1 MSSLGTQAGGGNQRA
16 GALAQALRSDFW
28 LRYWRNRNAVAG
40 TIIVVLVLLMAVF
53 APLLAPHNYEN
64 VNLLAVWS
72 EPGEPYLLG
81 GDALGRDILSRLIVG
96 ARVSLLVAV
105 SVLSITLSIGI
116 TVGMVA
122 GYFGGW
128 TETLIMRTADIIFA
142 FPELI
147 LAILVAAMLGPG
159 KLTVIIALSL
169 VWWPGIARLTRS
181 LVLSW
186 KSELFVDA
194 AIACGTTPQRIL
206 VRHLLPNIVAPI
218 IVRASIGVGFIIMA
232 EATLSFL
239 GIGVQE
245 PEPTWGGMI
254 RDGLVALRTEPY
266 LALSGSL
273 ALGITIIGFNMLGDG
288 LRDLLDPRIRD
299 R

>member
-1 MSSLGTQAGGGNQRA
+1 MASVASPSRSGSDLPSNQE
-16 GALAQALRSDFW
+16 RSDFW
-28 LRYWRNRNAVAG
+28 LRYRRNRNAMAG
-40 TIIVVLVLLMAVF
+40 TAIVLLVTFVAIF
-53 APLLAPHNYEN
+53 APLLAPHSYEN
-64 VNLLAVWS
+64 VDMLAVWS
-72 EPGEPYLLG
+72 EPGAKHLLG
-81 GDALGRDILSRLIVG
+81 GDGLGRDILSRLIVG

-105 SVLSITLSIGI
+105 SVLAITLSIGI
-116 TVGMVA
+116 TLGMVA

-128 TETLIMRTADIIFA
+128 AETIIMRTVDIIFA

-147 LAILVAAMLGPG
+147 LAILVAAVLGPG
-159 KLTVIIALSL
+159 TVTVIIALSL

-186 KSELFVDA
+186 KGEIFVDA
-194 AIACGTTPQRIL
+194 AIACGTRPYRIL
-206 VRHLLPNIVAPI
+206 LRHLLPNIVAPI

-266 LALSGSL
+266 LALFASL
-273 ALGITIIGFNMLGDG
+273 ALGVTIIGFNLLGDG